1 MIIADRTFHSPL
13 CRISWTDV
21 VHGTQHSSFGLDEE
35 VELRFGLNL
44 DQSFWSSFETSQFFA
59 QFCVYRFGELV
70 KRFDHS
76 GDTRQELPGA
86 PATQIWIGVALGG
99 AEQASGTR
107 AGLVQF
113 RPQIFFL
120 RQNNFVNLKPEFA
133 VAPHDHAFMVDQFSS
148 VGGSGSESLVGGVG
162 IPVGTPTPEN

>member
-1 MIIADRTFHSPL
+1 MIMADRSFHSRL

-21 VHGTQHSSFGLDEE
+21 VHGTQHSSFGSDEE
-35 VELRFGLNL
+35 VDLRFGLDL

-70 KRFDHS
+70 TRFDRS
-76 GDTRQELPGA
+76 GDTRQQLPGA
-86 PATQIWIGVALGG
+86 PATQIWLGLALGR

-120 RQNNFVNLKPEFA
+120 RQNNSGNLNPEFA
-133 VAPHDHAFMVDQFSS
+133 VAPHDHSLMVDQFSPS
-148 VGGSGSESLVGGVG
+148 GGGFPSESLVGGVG
-162 IPVGTPTPEN
+162 IPAGTPTP